1 MSFDMHVGGY
11 VAQGFEAV
19 RDAFAANLS
28 NGEELGATFSVVKD
42 GQTIVDL
49 YGGVR
54 NEEKSEA
61 LGPDDLFNVWS
72 TTKGLCALC
81 LAMAVDRGLIDY
93 AAPVAHYW
101 PEFGVNGKDQISVET
116 LLSHRGG
123 ITGAYWEATEADMAD
138 NRAYAARLA
147 TQAPLYGPG
156 KESAYN
162 AGIFGLWVNE
172 LLIRTDGRSVAQF
185 FREEVAIP
193 LDVDVWI
200 ALPEAHHHRRAPMVA
215 PWATMAATMPIPTD
229 PVVAASMSNPR
240 TNPLRANTPAF
251 MSRGNGSGDGSA
263 NARGLARIYGAL
275 ARGGEI
281 DGVRLISPEG
291 LAKATAE
298 RHGGKDRVFTVYTR
312 WAAGFLLN
320 NRGMYGQCDNAFGHT
335 GLGGSFAFAD
345 PDAKLGVS
353 YAMNLMAANLMG
365 DQRGARLVA
374 ATYACLRGRGLNPQR
389 PYA

>member
-1 MSFDMHVGGY
+1 MSLFVQVGGY
-11 VAQGFEAV
+11 VAQGFEPV
-19 RDAFAANLS
+19 RDAFAANLTA
-28 NGEELGATFSVVKD
+28 GEELGATFSVVKD
-42 GQTIVDL
+42 GETIIDL

-54 NEEKSEA
+54 NEEKTEA

-93 AAPVAHYW
+93 GAPVAKYW
-101 PEFGVNGKDQISVET
+101 PEFGVNGKENISVET

-147 TQAPLYGPG
+147 AQAPLYGPDG
-156 KESAYN
+156 ESAYN

-193 LDVDVWI
+193 LGVDVWI
-200 ALPEAHHHRRAPMVA
+200 ALPEEHHHRRAPMSA
-215 PWATMAATMPIPTD
+215 PWAGMAAMMPLPTD

-240 TNPLRANTPAF
+240 INPLRANTPAF

-263 NARGLARIYGAL
+263 NARGLARVYGAL

-281 DGVRLISPEG
+281 DGVRLISSEG
-291 LAKATAE
+291 LAKATAQ
-298 RHGGKDRVFTVYTR
+298 RHGGKDRVFTIYTR

-320 NRGMYGQCDNAFGHT
+320 NRGMYGRSENAFGHT

-345 PDAKLGVS
+345 PEAKLGIS

-374 ATYACLRGRGLNPQR
+374 ATYACL
-389 PYA
+389 

>member
-1 MSFDMHVGGY
+1 MSLDMHVGGY

-374 ATYACLRGRGLNPQR
+374 ATYACF
-389 PYA
+389 

>member
-1 MSFDMHVGGY
+1 MSLPLTVNGF
-11 VAQGFEAV
+11 VAQGFEPV
-19 RDAFAANLS
+19 REAFAANLAS
-28 NGEELGATFSVVKD
+28 GEELGATFSVVRD
-42 GQTIVDL
+42 GETIIDL

-54 NEEKSEA
+54 NEEKSEP

-93 AAPVAHYW
+93 TAPVAHYW
-101 PEFGVNGKDQISVET
+101 PAFGANGKDQISVET

-123 ITGAYWEATEADMAD
+123 ITGPYWEAAEADMAD

-147 TQAPLYGPG
+147 AQAPLYEPG
-156 KESAYN
+156 GQSAYN

-172 LLIRTDGRSVAQF
+172 LLIATDGRSVAQF
-185 FREEVAIP
+185 FHEDVAEP
-193 LDVDVWI
+193 LGVDVWI
-200 ALPEAHHHRRAPMVA
+200 ALPEKHHSRRAPMAA
-215 PWATMAATMPIPTD
+215 PWADMAAMMPIPSD

-240 TNPLRANTPAF
+240 IRPTRCNEPAF

-263 NARGLARIYGAL
+263 NARGLARVYGAL

-281 DGVRLISPEG
+281 DGVRLISPDT
-291 LAKATAE
+291 LAQATAE
-298 RHGGKDRVFTVYTR
+298 RHGGKDRVFTIYTR

-320 NRGMYGQCDNAFGHT
+320 NRGMYGPNDRAFGHT

-345 PDAKLGVS
+345 PDAKLGIS

-374 ATYACLRGRGLNPQR
+374 ATYACLS
-389 PYA
+389 A

>member
-1 MSFDMHVGGY
+1 MSLDMHVGGY

-345 PDAKLGVS
+345 PDAKLGIS

-374 ATYACLRGRGLNPQR
+374 ATYACL
-389 PYA
+389 

>member
-1 MSFDMHVGGY
+1 MIHDMKIGGY
-11 VAQGFEAV
+11 VAEGFEGVA
-19 RDAFAANLS
+19 DAFAASLVA
-28 NGEELGATFSVVKD
+28 GDDLGATFSVVQD
-42 GQTIVDL
+42 GETLVDL

-54 NEEKSEA
+54 DASGSEP

-93 AAPVAHYW
+93 EAPVSRYW
-101 PEFGVNGKDQISVET
+101 PEYGVNGKESISVET
-116 LLSHRGG
+116 LVSHRGG
-123 ITGAYWEATEADMAD
+123 ITGAYTPATYDDMSD

-147 TQAPLYGPG
+147 AQAPLYEVGG
-156 KESAYN
+156 QSAYN
-162 AGIFGLWVNE
+162 AGILGLWVNE
-172 LLIRTDGRSVAQF
+172 LLLRTDGRSVAQF
-185 FREEVAIP
+185 FHEDVARP

-200 ALPEAHHHRRAPMVA
+200 SLPEEHHHRRAPMIA
-215 PWATMAATMPIPTD
+215 PWARMAEAMPLPTD
-229 PVVAASMSNPR
+229 PVVRASMSNPR
-240 TNPLRANTPAF
+240 MNPLRSNDPDW
-251 MSRGNGSGDGSA
+251 MVRGNGSADGSA

-291 LAKATAE
+291 LAKATAQ
-298 RHGGKDRVFTVYTR
+298 RSGGKDIVFTIYTR

-320 NRGMYGQCDNAFGHT
+320 NRGLYGPCDDAFGHT

-345 PDAKLGVS
+345 PQRKLGIS

-374 ATYACLRGRGLNPQR
+374 ATYAALS
-389 PYA
+389 

>member
-1 MSFDMHVGGY
+1 MIHDMKIGGY
-11 VAQGFEAV
+11 VSEGFEAV
-19 RDAFAANLS
+19 ADAFAASLVS
-28 NGEELGATFSVVKD
+28 GEELGATFSVVQD
-42 GQTIVDL
+42 GETIIDL

-54 NEEKSEA
+54 NEARSEP

-93 AAPVAHYW
+93 SAPVSAYW
-101 PEFGVNGKDQISVET
+101 PEFGANGKDGISVET

-123 ITGAYWEATEADMAD
+123 ITGAYTPASAEDLLD
-138 NRAYAARLA
+138 NRAFAARVA
-147 TQAPLYGPG
+147 AQAPLYEPG
-156 KESAYN
+156 GQSAYN
-162 AGIFGLWVNE
+162 AEILGLWVNE
-172 LLIRTDGRSVAQF
+172 LLLRTDGRSVAQF
-185 FREEVAIP
+185 FHEEVAVP
-193 LDVDVWI
+193 LGVDVWLS
-200 ALPEAHHHRRAPMVA
+200 LPSEHHHRRAPMVA
-215 PWATMAATMPIPTD
+215 PWVPMAMAMPLPTN
-229 PVVAASMSNPR
+229 PVVLASMSNPR
-240 TNPLRANTPAF
+240 TSPMRCNEPAW
-251 MSRGNGSGDGSA
+251 MMLGNGSSDGSA

-291 LAKATAE
+291 LGKATAE
-298 RHGGKDRVFTVYTR
+298 RSGGKDIVFTIYTR

-320 NRGMYGQCDNAFGHT
+320 NRGMYGPCGEAFGHT

-345 PDAKLGVS
+345 PQRKLGVS

-374 ATYACLRGRGLNPQR
+374 ATYAALS
-389 PYA
+389 